1 MDKDSYVQQIET
13 HSSMMYR
20 IALTI
25 LRNDED
31 CKDAMQEAA
40 LKAWEKRSS
49 LRDEQHFST
58 WMTRILIN
66 ECYNIQRK
74 RRKITLVENIPD
86 GSVPAEDVTVLMVL
100 EGMPEKYRLPLVLKF
115 SEGMNDAEIAKVLHL
130 PQSTVRGRIHRAKQQ
145 LKKEL
150 EV

>member
-25 LRNDED
+25 LRNDDD

-40 LKAWEKRSS
+40 LKAWEKRNF
-49 LRDEQHFST
+49 LRDEQYFAT

>member
-1 MDKDSYVQQIET
+1 MDKDSYVRQIEAN
-13 HSSMMYR
+13 SGMMYR
-20 IALTI
+20 ISLTI
-25 LRNDED
+25 LRNDDD
-31 CKDAMQEAA
+31 CRDAMQEAA

-49 LRDEQHFST
+49 LRDEQYFST

-86 GSVPAEDVTVLMVL
+86 GCVPAEDVTVLMVL

-115 SEGMNDAEIAKVLHL
+115 SEGMSDAEIAKVLHL

>member
-25 LRNDED
+25 LRNDDD

-49 LRDEQHFST
+49 LRDEQCFAT

-74 RRKITLVENIPD
+74 RRRIILVEDIPD
-86 GSVPAEDVTVLMVL
+86 VSVPAKDVTVLMVM
-100 EGMPEKYRLPLVLKF
+100 ESMPEKYRLPLVLKF
-115 SEGMNDAEIAKVLHL
+115 SEGMNDAEIANILHL

>member
-1 MDKDSYVQQIET
+1 MDKETYVQQMEAY
-13 HSSMMYR
+13 SSMMYR

-31 CKDAMQEAA
+31 CKDAMQDTA
-40 LKAWEKRSS
+40 LKAWEKRGS

-74 RRKITLVENIPD
+74 RRRTVLVADIPD
-86 GSVPAEDVTVLMVL
+86 VPVPAQDITVRVIL
-100 EGMPEKYRLPLVLKF
+100 ESLPEKYRLPLVLKF

-130 PQSTVRGRIHRAKQQ
+130 PQSTVRGRIFRGKQR
-145 LKKEL
+145 LRKEL
-150 EV
+150 EA